1 MLAGVAVAIVVVL
14 GVIFVLKFGPT
25 NTGKE
30 AAAGAQ
36 PVDATVL
43 AAVTQIP
50 STVFDAVGMGSASSG
65 LKALSGAPA
74 LEQSGRPE
82 MLYIGAEFCPYCA
95 AERWAMVAALS
106 RFGTFA
112 NLHTMRSSSSDSFP
126 NTPTFTFY
134 QSTFDSQYLT
144 FTAVEHYTN
153 QPIASGGYSTLQDL
167 SSDQQSLM
175 NKYDSG
181 GSIPFVDVGGKY
193 SLAGATYDPGILAG
207 MSWQQIATKLSD
219 TSSPQTQGIIGSA
232 NLFTAAICQ
241 VTNQQPGDVC
251 GSGGVQKAAAQL
263 PKS

>member
-1 MLAGVAVAIVVVL
+1 MLAGVAVAIVVALV
-14 GVIFVLKFGPT
+14 VILVLKFGPT
-25 NTGKE
+25 NAGKE

-36 PVDATVL
+36 PVDPAVL

-50 STVFDAVGMGSASSG
+50 STVFDAVGMGSASGG
-65 LKALSGAPA
+65 LKAISGAPA
-74 LEQSGRPE
+74 LEESGNPE

-112 NLHTMRSSSSDSFP
+112 NLHTMRSSASDSFP
-126 NTPTFTFY
+126 NTPTFTFF
-134 QSTFDSQYLT
+134 QSTFNSQYLT
-144 FTAVEHYTN
+144 FTPVEHYTN

-181 GSIPFVDVGGKY
+181 GGIPFVDVGGKY

-219 TSSPQTQGIIGSA
+219 TSSPQAQGIIGSA

-241 VTNQQPGDVC
+241 MTNQQPGDVC